1 MKCIEFWF
9 VFYITNYQIFKR
21 NNDVLVNLIF
31 LNQMLAQSFTFNLG
45 EKAEL
50 LENVVFKFTITTP
63 IIHEIV

>member
-50 LENVVFKFTITTP
+50 LVNVVFKFTTP

>member
-45 EKAEL
+45 EKA
-50 LENVVFKFTITTP
+50 
-63 IIHEIV
+63 

>member
-50 LENVVFKFTITTP
+50 LENVVFKFTTP
-63 IIHEIV
+63 ITHEIV

>member
-1 MKCIEFWF
+1 MKCFEFWF

-50 LENVVFKFTITTP
+50 LENVVFKFATP

>member
-31 LNQMLAQSFTFNLG
+31 LNQMLAQSFTFNLS

-50 LENVVFKFTITTP
+50 LENVVFKFATP

>member
-9 VFYITNYQIFKR
+9 VFYITNYQILKR

-50 LENVVFKFTITTP
+50 LENVVFKFATP

>member
-50 LENVVFKFTITTP
+50 LENVVFKLATP

>member
-45 EKAEL
+45 EKAEF
-50 LENVVFKFTITTP
+50 LENVVFKFTTP

>member
-9 VFYITNYQIFKR
+9 VFYLTNYQIFKR

-50 LENVVFKFTITTP
+50 LENVVFKFTTP

>member
-21 NNDVLVNLIF
+21 NNDVLINLIF

-50 LENVVFKFTITTP
+50 LENVVFKFATP

>member
-1 MKCIEFWF
+1 MKCLEFWF

-31 LNQMLAQSFTFNLG
+31 LNQMLAQSPTFNLG

-50 LENVVFKFTITTP
+50 LENVVFKFTTP

>member
-45 EKAEL
+45 EKA
-50 LENVVFKFTITTP
+50 KR
-63 IIHEIV
+63 IIRKCRIQIRNPHNS

>member
-31 LNQMLAQSFTFNLG
+31 LNQMLAQSFTFNLLVG

-50 LENVVFKFTITTP
+50 LENVVFKFTTP

>member
-50 LENVVFKFTITTP
+50 LENVVFKFATP
-63 IIHEIV
+63 IIHKIV

>member
-31 LNQMLAQSFTFNLG
+31 LYQMLAQSFTFNLG

-50 LENVVFKFTITTP
+50 LENVVFKFATP

>member
-9 VFYITNYQIFKR
+9 VFYITNYQIFKH

-50 LENVVFKFTITTP
+50 LENVVFKFTTP

>member
-31 LNQMLAQSFTFNLG
+31 LNQMLAQSCTFNLG

-50 LENVVFKFTITTP
+50 LENVVFKFATP

>member
-1 MKCIEFWF
+1 MKCIQFWF
-9 VFYITNYQIFKR
+9 VFYITNYQIFKH

-50 LENVVFKFTITTP
+50 LENVVFKFATP

>member
-21 NNDVLVNLIF
+21 DNDVLINLIF

-50 LENVVFKFTITTP
+50 LENVVFKFATP

>member
-1 MKCIEFWF
+1 MKCFEFWF

-50 LENVVFKFTITTP
+50 LENVVFKFTTP

>member
-50 LENVVFKFTITTP
+50 SENVVFKFATP

>member
-45 EKAEL
+45 EKA
-50 LENVVFKFTITTP
+50 KR
-63 IIHEIV
+63 IIRKCRIQIHNPHNS

>member
-21 NNDVLVNLIF
+21 NNDVLVNLTF

-45 EKAEL
+45 KKAEL
-50 LENVVFKFTITTP
+50 LENVVFKFTTP

>member
-9 VFYITNYQIFKR
+9 VFYITNYQIFKC

-45 EKAEL
+45 KKAEL
-50 LENVVFKFTITTP
+50 LENVVFKFTTP

>member
-45 EKAEL
+45 KKAEL
-50 LENVVFKFTITTP
+50 LENVVFKFATP

>member
-1 MKCIEFWF
+1 
-9 VFYITNYQIFKR
+9 
-21 NNDVLVNLIF
+21 
-31 LNQMLAQSFTFNLG
+31 MLAQSFTFNLG

>member
-45 EKAEL
+45 KKAEL

>member
-9 VFYITNYQIFKR
+9 VFYITNYQVFKR

-45 EKAEL
+45 KKAEL
-50 LENVVFKFTITTP
+50 LENVVFKFTTP

>member
-9 VFYITNYQIFKR
+9 VFYITNYQIFKC

-50 LENVVFKFTITTP
+50 LENVVFKFTTP

>member
-1 MKCIEFWF
+1 MKCTEFWF

-31 LNQMLAQSFTFNLG
+31 LKQMLAQSFTFNLG

-50 LENVVFKFTITTP
+50 LENVVFKFATP

>member
-21 NNDVLVNLIF
+21 TNDVLVNLIF

-50 LENVVFKFTITTP
+50 LENVVFKFATP

>member
-9 VFYITNYQIFKR
+9 VFYITNYQKFKR

-50 LENVVFKFTITTP
+50 LENVVFKFTTP

>member
-9 VFYITNYQIFKR
+9 VFYITNYQISKR

-50 LENVVFKFTITTP
+50 LENVVFKFATP

>member
-50 LENVVFKFTITTP
+50 LENIVFNIATP